1 MTGSRHI
8 EILGSLLDGTKV
20 PKANSSSEC
29 DGYHARTMGSNGGC
43 HDTGG
48 VSLCAEGGVNLN
60 QESPRRDLFY
70 ET

>member
-8 EILGSLLDGTKV
+8 EILGYLPDGTKV

-29 DGYHARTMGSNGGC
+29 DGYHTRTMGSNGGC
-43 HDTGG
+43 RDTNG
-48 VSLCAEGGVNLN
+48 VSLCAEVGVNLN